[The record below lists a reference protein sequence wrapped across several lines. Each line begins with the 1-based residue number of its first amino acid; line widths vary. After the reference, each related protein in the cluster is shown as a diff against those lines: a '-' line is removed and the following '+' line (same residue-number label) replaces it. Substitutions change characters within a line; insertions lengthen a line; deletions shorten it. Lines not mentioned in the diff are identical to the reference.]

1 MYSHWVVTA
10 LLACVALGWLITFLE
25 LALNIR
31 SVPHLDNVEP
41 LEGTSLP
48 RVSILF
54 SARDEAAKLPAA
66 LASFLAVDYPN
77 LEVIAVNDRSAD
89 ATKEILDATAAK
101 DARLKVVHIADLP
114 PGWLGKTH
122 GLQTAFEAS
131 SGEWVIFTDADVKFT
146 PDVIRRALKL
156 TLDQHIDHL
165 PLLGFSET
173 TTLGEKI
180 LMSFFGMSF
189 AIGTKPWRK
198 SRRGSRFYVGVGA
211 FQMVRR
217 SAYVAM
223 GEHKRLAM
231 EVVDDI
237 KLGKLMQNA
246 GFRSQAAF
254 CGKRV
259 SVYWHQG
266 VAATIRGTEKNF
278 FATAQYSLP
287 FAIAQ
292 IAALLV
298 GVEFPWL
305 ALLLIYGWPHDGL
318 RVAGFACAAIAIAIP
333 VILETA
339 VAASF
344 GISPLYAL
352 TEPIGGLLVGWMLVR
367 STYVTLKNGGIRW
380 RGTFYPLDELK
391 RGLA

>member
-1 MYSHWVVTA
+1 MYLHWAVVA
-10 LLACVALGWLITFLE
+10 VLGCVAAGWLATFFD
-25 LALNIR
+25 LAVNIR
-31 SVPHLDNVEP
+31 SVPHLDKVEP
-41 LEGTSLP
+41 LSGTNLP

-66 LASFLAVDYPN
+66 IATFLAVDYPN
-77 LEVIAVNDRSAD
+77 LEVIAVNDRSSD
-89 ATKEILDATAAK
+89 ATREILDAAAAK
-101 DARLKVVHIADLP
+101 DPRLKVVHIADLP

-131 SGEWVIFTDADVKFT
+131 TGEWLIFTDADVKFA

-156 TLDQHIDHL
+156 ALDQHIDHL

-173 TTLGEKI
+173 TTFGEKI

-198 SRRGSRFYVGVGA
+198 SSPGSRFYVGVGA

-237 KLGKLMQNA
+237 KLGKLMQNT

-278 FATAQYSLP
+278 FATSQYSLP

-298 GVEFPWL
+298 GVEFPWI
-305 ALLLIYGWPHDGL
+305 ALFLIYGWPHDHM
-318 RVAGFACAAIAIAIP
+318 RVVAFACAATAIAIP
-333 VILETA
+333 VIMEVA
-339 VAASF
+339 VASSF
-344 GISPLYAL
+344 EISPLYSL

-367 STYVTLKNGGIRW
+367 STYVTLKNGGISW
-380 RGTFYPLDELK
+380 RGTFYPLDALK